1 MGSANNFIKRNIS
14 YISSLNNQ
22 LKDKRSE
29 RAEVPSKRGKDK
41 HSLNEPLILRPS
53 SSAQQES
60 PSFLPMPESGLEE
73 KKQEILFEYLKP
85 TASSL
90 QRIRSAISQNT
101 RKSRKD

>member
-1 MGSANNFIKRNIS
+1 MA
-14 YISSLNNQ
+14 
-22 LKDKRSE
+22 
-29 RAEVPSKRGKDK
+29 
-41 HSLNEPLILRPS
+41 
-53 SSAQQES
+53 
-60 PSFLPMPESGLEE
+60 ESGLEE